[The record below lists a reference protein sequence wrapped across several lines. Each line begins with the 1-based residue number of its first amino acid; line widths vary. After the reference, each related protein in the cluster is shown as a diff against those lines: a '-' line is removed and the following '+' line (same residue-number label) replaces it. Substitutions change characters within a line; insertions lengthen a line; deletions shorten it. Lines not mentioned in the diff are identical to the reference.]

1 MKIAV
6 LDLHNGREDEGIRS
20 LHLLIENFSQ
30 RKGNVTF
37 KSFDV
42 RKKLEIADL
51 SYDVYISTGGP
62 GSPLESEGSSWEKNY
77 FGLMN
82 NILQH
87 NRRNP
92 NKPKYVF
99 LICHSF
105 QIFCR
110 YYGYAKVTKRKSA
123 SFGIMPVHKT
133 QSGFQEALLKN
144 LSDLFYAADSRSF
157 QVLQPDKA
165 KLAAEGGYVACI
177 EKERPL
183 IKLERSAMAIRFNHA
198 IFGIQFLAEM
208 DTKGMELYLHHD
220 DNMKYIFEKY
230 GHRKYDLMIEHLAHG
245 RLDAT
250 YQAIIPNFL
259 EIAFERTQASVNG

>member
-1 MKIAV
+1 MKIAI
-6 LDLHNGREDEGIRS
+6 LDLHNGKEDEGIRS
-20 LHLLIENFSQ
+20 LHHLIGIFSE
-30 RKGNVTF
+30 KKKNITS

-82 NILQH
+82 NILQY

-92 NKPKYVF
+92 NKPKHVF

-105 QIFCR
+105 EIFCR
-110 YYGYAKVTKRKSA
+110 YYGYAKVTRRKST
-123 SFGIMPVHKT
+123 SFGIKPVHKT
-133 QSGFQEALLKN
+133 QQGTQEVLLKN
-144 LSDLFYAADSRSF
+144 LTDPFYAADSRSY
-157 QVLQPDKA
+157 QVVQPDKA
-165 KLAAEGGYVACI
+165 KLALEGGYVVCI

-183 IKLERSAMAIRFNHA
+183 IQLERSTMAIRFNNA

-208 DTKGMELYLHHD
+208 DTKGMDLYLHHD
-220 DNMKYIFEKY
+220 DNMKYIFEKH
-230 GHRKYDLMIEHLAHG
+230 GHRKYDQMVEHLAHG

-250 YQAIIPNFL
+250 YQSVIPKFL
-259 EIAFERTQASVNG
+259 EIAYERVQVTV